1 MYTALL
7 LSLYC
12 TSSFLT
18 NILGMDNRS
27 AETEIASDSEAARRK
42 TDITPGQPEPL
53 SQSPLFMY
61 HCQC

>member
-1 MYTALL
+1 
-7 LSLYC
+7 
-12 TSSFLT
+12 
-18 NILGMDNRS
+18 MDNRS